1 MNGVKINGVKMMH
14 THRLS
19 IISLAL
25 GTTIGLVSAAA
36 IAAPPITNYEYDA
49 NGNLTKITDGLGH
62 ATVQQ
67 YDALNR
73 LTQQSQAHPTTANI
87 QLGTIL
93 TQYNAIDQ
101 VTTVTDP
108 RSLATTYAPN
118 AYGEVLSLSSPDTG
132 ATSNTYDNAGNL
144 KTNTDAKGQLT
155 TYSYDALNRL
165 TQAVYAGGQTI
176 NYTYDQGANGAGRL
190 SSITDS
196 TGSTA
201 YAYDTRGRV
210 VSEARTINT
219 IVYTTSYAYNSAGQL
234 NGVAYPTGLVLTY
247 LRDSLGRVN
256 QISSTKSNQTQV
268 LASNI
273 AYQPF
278 GGVKSFTYGNGSTH
292 TRSFDS
298 DNRLAS
304 YTLGTKTI
312 AIDYD
317 LASRIVAATNAAN
330 STDTKTYAYDNLD
343 RLTSFIAPSTNQ
355 GYGYDL
361 TGNRTSL
368 TIGANNYSNTIA
380 PTSNR
385 LTQMTGPTPK
395 TNSFDSNGS
404 ITADTVNQFT
414 YDSRGRLIQSIG
426 ALGITN
432 YGINALGQRV
442 LKTRTSTSPINTVY
456 HYDLNGQQIAETD
469 TIGTIKQET
478 IYLGNMP
485 LAVMQ

>member
-1 MNGVKINGVKMMH
+1 MTIK
-14 THRLS
+14 HRLA
-19 IISLAL
+19 IGMFAINLAS
-25 GTTIGLVSAAA
+25 TAAF
-36 IAAPPITNYEYDA
+36 AAPPITNFEYDA
-49 NGNLTKITDGLGH
+49 NGNLTKMTDGLGH

-73 LTQQSQAHPTTANI
+73 LTQQSQPHPTTANT
-87 QLGTIL
+87 QLGTIAY
-93 TQYNAIDQ
+93 QYNAIDQ
-101 VTTVTDP
+101 LITVTDP

-118 AYGEVLSLSSPDTG
+118 AYGEVLTQTSPDTG
-132 ATSNTYDNAGNL
+132 ATNNTYDNAGNL
-144 KTNTDAKGQLT
+144 KTKTDAKGQLT

-176 NYTYDQGANGAGRL
+176 TYAYDQGVNAAGRL
-190 SSITDS
+190 TSITDS
-196 TGSTA
+196 TGSTS
-201 YAYDTRGRV
+201 YGYDNRGRV
-210 VSEARTINT
+210 ISEARNINT
-219 IVYTTSYAYNSAGQL
+219 LVYTTTYAYNTAGQL
-234 NGVAYPTGLVLTY
+234 SGVAYPTGLVLSYT
-247 LRDSLGRVN
+247 RDGLGRVS
-256 QISSTKSNQTQV
+256 QISSSKNNQTQV

-278 GGVKSFTYGNGSTH
+278 GGVKSFTFGNGATH
-292 TRSFDS
+292 TRSFDT

-312 AIDYD
+312 NMNYD

-343 RLTSFIAPSTNQ
+343 RLTSFIAPNSNQ

-385 LTQMTGPTPK
+385 LTATTGPTPK
-395 TNSFDSNGS
+395 TNSFDNNGS
-404 ITADTVNQFT
+404 ITADSVNQFS
-414 YDSRGRLIQSIG
+414 YDSRGRLTQSIT
-426 ALGITN
+426 ALGTTN

-442 LKTRTSTSPINTVY
+442 LKTRTGTSPINTVY

-469 TIGTIKQET
+469 TQGTIKQET

>member
-1 MNGVKINGVKMMH
+1 MTI
-14 THRLS
+14 TR
-19 IISLAL
+19 SL
-25 GTTIGLVSAAA
+25 TIGLSIGIFAINLASVSAL
-36 IAAPPITNYEYDA
+36 AAPPVTNFEYDA
-49 NGNLTKITDGLGH
+49 NGNLTKMTDGLGH

-73 LTQQSQAHPTTANI
+73 LTQQSQPHPSTANT
-87 QLGTIL
+87 QLGTII

-118 AYGEVLSLSSPDTG
+118 AYGEVLTLSSPDTG
-132 ATSNTYDNAGNL
+132 ATLNTYDNAGNL
-144 KTNTDAKGQLT
+144 KTKTDAKGQLT

-165 TQAVYAGGQTI
+165 TQAVYAGGQSI
-176 NYTYDQGANGAGRL
+176 NYSYDQGVNAAGRL
-190 SSITDS
+190 TSITDS
-196 TGSTA
+196 TGSTS
-201 YAYDTRGRV
+201 YGYDNRGRV
-210 VSEARTINT
+210 TSEARTINT
-219 IVYTTSYAYNSAGQL
+219 IVYTTTYAYNSAGQL
-234 NGVAYPTGLVLTY
+234 AGVAYPTGLVLTY

-256 QISSTKSNQTQV
+256 QISSTKNNQTQV

-273 AYQPF
+273 TYQPF
-278 GGVKSFTYGNGSTH
+278 GGVKSFSFGNGATH
-292 TRSFDS
+292 TRSFDTDS
-298 DNRLAS
+298 RLTS

-312 AIDYD
+312 NLNYD
-317 LASRIVAATNAAN
+317 LASRIIAAANAAN

-343 RLTSFIAPSTNQ
+343 RLTSFIAPSSNQ

-368 TIGANNYSNTIA
+368 TIGANNYTNTIA
-380 PTSNR
+380 ASSNR
-385 LTQMTGPTPK
+385 LSATTGPTAK

-414 YDSRGRLIQSIG
+414 YDSRGRLTQSIS
-426 ALGITN
+426 ALGTTN

-442 LKTRTSTSPINTVY
+442 LKTRTGSNPTNVVY

-469 TIGTIKQET
+469 SAGAIKQET